1 MAAVKGILGRK
12 LGMTQVWDSDNRVIP
27 VTVIQAGP
35 CRVVQLK
42 TPERDGYSAVQIAF
56 GAAKEQRL
64 TKPELGHLKKNGAAP
79 SKHLAELRVDDLSP
93 YAVGQVIGADVFA
106 AGERVDV
113 TGISKG
119 KGFTG
124 VMQRHNFKGQGA
136 SHGNHKKH
144 RAPGSVGACATPAR
158 VFKGMRMAGQSGSER
173 VTTLNLEVVE
183 GDAERGLLLV
193 KGAVPGPNGAIVF
206 VRNAV
211 KGPAVAAPELGSGN
225 GGAKQATK
233 TEEPTLDADASDG
246 EPGASVSESGAESA
260 ETDESGT
267 PPSSEQPVEAD
278 AAESEGGAE

>member
-12 LGMTQVWDSDNRVIP
+12 LGMTQVWDADNRVVP

-56 GAAKEQRL
+56 GAVKEQRL
-64 TKPELGHLKKNGAAP
+64 SRPELGHLKKSGAAP
-79 SKHLAELRVDDLSP
+79 SKHLAEVRVDDLSP
-93 YAVGQVIGADVFA
+93 YAVGQVINADVFA

-124 VMQRHNFKGQGA
+124 TMQRHNFKGQGA

-158 VFKGMRMAGQSGSER
+158 VFKGMRMAGQHGNVR
-173 VTTLNLEVVE
+173 TTTLNLEVVE

-193 KGAVPGPNGAIVF
+193 RGSVPGPNGGIVF
-206 VRNAV
+206 IRNAA
-211 KGPAVAAPELGSGN
+211 KGPSVAPPDF
-225 GGAKQATK
+225 GAKA
-233 TEEPTLDADASDG
+233 AG
-246 EPGASVSESGAESA
+246 
-260 ETDESGT
+260 
-267 PPSSEQPVEAD
+267 
-278 AAESEGGAE
+278 AAEPSPDDDTARDEATTELEVSQ